1 MSARIS
7 DTDKQRGTS
16 FTLRLVLIVI
26 GLALLLL
33 LVLVLRNT
41 FDPLA
46 REQAAQELAR
56 RNALNND
63 LMVVDLVAGAAWRLL
78 PIGLLLAGGYLG
90 ILVAYR
96 RWADHRYIEA
106 YHVTQL
112 ERARNASQL
121 PALQSLN
128 YHFQDSSR
136 PVAPAQLPASTSPD
150 PLLALPGPVDLASLS
165 LPDKGVL
172 IGLAA
177 GGQPIVSSVGQLC
190 HVSFLGSTGGGKTN
204 LMRVI
209 LPQLLARGAK
219 AALID
224 PHYADF
230 DPETGEN
237 WRAIRSR
244 LFMEPAYKAGE
255 MKTMLSYF
263 TRELAH
269 RLERRRSGQ
278 NVGPA
283 LFLAFDELPVITKMV
298 PTAQEAFGSILRE
311 GRKVGIYL
319 LGATQSMLVK
329 DVGSSSAIRDQFRT
343 VCYLGGDRKSASS
356 LLDLPEREIDD
367 SVLGKG
373 IALVRAAGQPPQ
385 LVRIPLASN
394 EVIEH
399 LLLTPTTPT
408 SYLAEPTTQQNNRP
422 FGFVPPTQPLQ
433 PVASSVASAEAA
445 RSGTEAATSQVAST
459 ASASPEAMEILR
471 RYLAGESVSQIA
483 KERNGGSTS
492 GDRYR
497 KILAEVDQLLREALK
512 SKI

>member
-1 MSARIS
+1 MGARIS
-7 DTDKQRGTS
+7 DTDRQ
-16 FTLRLVLIVI
+16 FPLRLVLIVI

-41 FDPLA
+41 FDPIA
-46 REQAAQELAR
+46 RQQAAQELAR

-63 LMVVDLVAGAAWRLL
+63 LMVVDLVARAAWRLL
-78 PIGLLLAGGYLG
+78 PIGLLLAGGYMG
-90 ILVAYR
+90 ILVLYR
-96 RWADHRYIEA
+96 RYADHRYIEA

-136 PVAPAQLPASTSPD
+136 PVAPAQLPASTSPN
-150 PLLALPGPVDLASLS
+150 PLLALPGPVDLGSLS

-244 LFMEPAYKAGE
+244 LFIEPAYKAGE
-255 MKTMLSYF
+255 MKNTLAYF
-263 TRELAH
+263 TRELSH

-278 NVGPA
+278 HIGPA

-311 GRKVGIYL
+311 GRKVGIYM

-373 IALVRAAGQPPQ
+373 IALVRAAGQPAQ

-399 LLLTPTTPT
+399 LLLTPTSAPL
-408 SYLAEPTTQQNNRP
+408 SYQGDKKRPLGFQLPKTEPLSQ
-422 FGFVPPTQPLQ
+422 
-433 PVASSVASAEAA
+433 VASAEAA
-445 RSGTEAATSQVAST
+445 RSGSEAATSQVAST

-471 RYLAGESVSQIA
+471 RFLAGESVSQIA
-483 KERNGGSTS
+483 KEMNQGSTS

-497 KILAEVDQLLREALK
+497 KLLAEVDRLLREALL
-512 SKI
+512 SKQS